1 MRHAILRPTGVHL
14 IVGGD
19 AALAAAARLAEGGA
33 SLALFVHSP
42 NRAAAA
48 EQAAAEF
55 STAAGVEV
63 VVVSTLSDA
72 TATQMARRVGPGG
85 LVVVVPDDGVISGM
99 GETMLM
105 AALTRAA
112 RTTAVVAVVPRRL
125 RGRAEAV
132 YTACGPALTAR
143 GGVNPVAGY
152 GAEFAYR
159 RG

>member
-33 SLALFVHSP
+33 SLAMFVHSP

-63 VVVSTLSDA
+63 VVSTLSDA
-72 TATQMARRVGPGG
+72 TATQMARRAGPGG

-105 AALTRAA
+105 AALNRAA

-132 YTACGPALTAR
+132 YTACGPTLTAR

>member
-19 AALAAAARLAEGGA
+19 AAMAAAARLAEGSA
-33 SLALFVHSP
+33 SLAMFVHSP

-55 STAAGVEV
+55 TTAAGVE

-99 GETMLM
+99 GETALM
-105 AALTRAA
+105 AALNRAA

-132 YTACGPALTAR
+132 YTACGPTLTAR

>member
-19 AALAAAARLAEGGA
+19 AAMAAAARLAEGSA
-33 SLALFVHSP
+33 SLTMFVHSP

-55 STAAGVEV
+55 STAAGVE

-99 GETMLM
+99 GETALM
-105 AALTRAA
+105 AALNRAA

-132 YTACGPALTAR
+132 YTACGPTLTAR

>member
-19 AALAAAARLAEGGA
+19 AAMAAAARLAEGGA
-33 SLALFVHSP
+33 SLAVFVHSP

-55 STAAGVEV
+55 STAAGVEA
-63 VVVSTLSDA
+63 VVSTLTDA
-72 TATQMARRVGPGG
+72 IATQMARRVGPGG

-105 AALTRAA
+105 ATLNRAA

-132 YTACGPALTAR
+132 YTACGPTLTAR

-159 RG
+159 RD

>member
-19 AALAAAARLAEGGA
+19 AAMAAAARLAEGGA

-55 STAAGVEV
+55 STAAGVE

-105 AALTRAA
+105 AALNRAA

-132 YTACGPALTAR
+132 YTACGPTLTAR

>member
-19 AALAAAARLAEGGA
+19 AAMAAAARLAEGGA

-55 STAAGVEV
+55 STAAGVEA
-63 VVVSTLSDA
+63 VVSTLSDA
-72 TATQMARRVGPGG
+72 AATQMARRVGPGG

-99 GETMLM
+99 GETAVM
-105 AALTRAA
+105 AALNRAA

-125 RGRAEAV
+125 RSRAEAV
-132 YTACGPALTAR
+132 YTACGPTLTAR

>member
-19 AALAAAARLAEGGA
+19 AAMAAAARLAEGSA
-33 SLALFVHSP
+33 SLAMFVHSP

-55 STAAGVEV
+55 STAADVE
-63 VVVSTLSDA
+63 VVVSTLSDS

-85 LVVVVPDDGVISGM
+85 LVVVVPDDGVTSGM
-99 GETMLM
+99 GETALM
-105 AALTRAA
+105 AALNRAA

-125 RGRAEAV
+125 RGRADAV
-132 YTACGPALTAR
+132 YTACGPTLTAR